1 LYADKDAA
9 TELTAV
15 PDIFVSEL
23 YSIEEVGGG
32 CLRFT
37 FYSYQKSTI
46 FKDRRRE
53 KIIVARIVMPIDAV
67 QRACQVSVLALAGLE
82 GIIQGVPVERKFSIE
97 GTH

>member
-1 LYADKDAA
+1 MYADKDSA
-9 TELTAV
+9 TEIIPV

-53 KIIVARIVMPIDAV
+53 KVIVARIVMPMDAV
-67 QRACQVSVLALAGLE
+67 QRACQVSALAVAGLE
-82 GIIQGVPVERKFSIE
+82 GVILGVPVERKFTIE